1 MVDPEG
7 SPLFQ
12 SKKATKCDST
22 IAYRTWP
29 IFLLS
34 FTRLFFISIFE
45 RAFLNYLYFT
55 VDINESIL
63 GFISSATAAA
73 YIIGPLVG
81 QFITSKLGIRNS
93 IILSSISTPILMGA
107 QMLYFDPL
115 YLISIRIL
123 SGISLGVYWPNCY
136 NLLSRW
142 QSVSNEEKSNR
153 NFKQFNFS
161 WNLGFILGLLFG
173 YLWALTL
180 NEYITMTI
188 AFFLSFLLLPFSLFL
203 KKNSE
208 LNHLGEKT
216 INIEQYNI
224 KLNSDVN
231 LRKVPKQKSNNHMI
245 VYPILFSWLTL
256 FVYAASKSIFRFS
269 YPVFL
274 KSFGSPSYFAYL
286 IQLSIQIGQL
296 IGLTW
301 SNSMK
306 IYYRKVSVFTSLIM
320 IVFSSFAIIITQNLL
335 YISIISASIGLFIG
349 LIQGASL
356 KIMIDYG
363 AERNTKKYSTTNEV
377 LKGIGFGLTPIFAG
391 FVAEINI
398 YAIFI
403 FLIIF
408 IFSVFIPIIYL
419 SRNIKKKHID

>member
-12 SKKATKCDST
+12 SKKATKCDSP

-34 FTRLFFISIFE
+34 FIRLFFISIFE

-55 VDINESIL
+55 VDINESTL

-73 YIIGPLVG
+73 YIVGPIIGQMV
-81 QFITSKLGIRNS
+81 TSKIGIRNS
-93 IILSSISTPILMGA
+93 IVLSSITTPLLMGA
-107 QMLYFDPL
+107 QMLYFAPL

-123 SGISLGVYWPNCY
+123 SGISLGIYWPNCY

-142 QSVSNEEKSNR
+142 QSVSNDEKSNR

-161 WNLGFILGLLFG
+161 WNLGFISGLLFG

-188 AFFLSFLLLPFSLFL
+188 ALLLSLLLLPCSLFL
-203 KKNSE
+203 EKDSE
-208 LNHLGEKT
+208 LNQLVQKT
-216 INIEQYNI
+216 VNIEQFNI

-231 LRKVPKQKSNNHMI
+231 LRKVPKQKSNNSMI

-256 FVYAASKSIFRFS
+256 FVYAISKSIIRFS

-286 IQLSIQIGQL
+286 VQLSIQIGQL
-296 IGLTW
+296 TGLTW

-306 IYYRKVSVFTSLIM
+306 INTRKVSVLTSLIM
-320 IVFSSFAIIITQNLL
+320 IVFCSFAIIITQNLL
-335 YISIISASIGLFIG
+335 YISIISAIIGIFIG

-363 AERNTKKYSTTNEV
+363 AERDTNKYSTINEV
-377 LKGIGFGLTPIFAG
+377 LKGVGFGLTPIFAG
-391 FVAEINI
+391 FIAEINI

-408 IFSVFIPIIYL
+408 IFSVFIPLVYL

>member
-1 MVDPEG
+1 MA
-7 SPLFQ
+7 
-12 SKKATKCDST
+12 KRK
-22 IAYRTWP
+22 
-29 IFLLS
+29 
-34 FTRLFFISIFE
+34 
-45 RAFLNYLYFT
+45 
-55 VDINESIL
+55 
-63 GFISSATAAA
+63 
-73 YIIGPLVG
+73 
-81 QFITSKLGIRNS
+81 
-93 IILSSISTPILMGA
+93 
-107 QMLYFDPL
+107 
-115 YLISIRIL
+115 
-123 SGISLGVYWPNCY
+123 
-136 NLLSRW
+136 LSRW
-142 QSVSNEEKSNR
+142 QSVSNDEKSNR

-161 WNLGFILGLLFG
+161 WNLGFILGLLCG
-173 YLWALTL
+173 YLWALML

-188 AFFLSFLLLPFSLFL
+188 TFFLSFLLVPFSLFL
-203 KKNSE
+203 KKDSE

-216 INIEQYNI
+216 VKLEQYNI
-224 KLNSDVN
+224 EPNSDVN
-231 LRKVPKQKSNNHMI
+231 LKKAPNQKSNNHMI

-256 FVYAASKSIFRFS
+256 FVYAISKSIFRFS

-286 IQLSIQIGQL
+286 IQLSLQIGQL
-296 IGLTW
+296 TGLTW

-306 IYYRKVSVFTSLIM
+306 IYYRKVSVFVSLIM

-335 YISIISASIGLFIG
+335 YISIISACIGLFIG

-363 AERNTKKYSTTNEV
+363 AERNTKKYSTINEV

-408 IFSVFIPIIYL
+408 AFSVVIPLIYL
-419 SRNIKKKHID
+419 SRNIKRKHID

>member
-1 MVDPEG
+1 MVNPEG
-7 SPLFQ
+7 TPLFQ
-12 SKKATKCDST
+12 SEKATKFFSP
-22 IAYRTWP
+22 IAYHTWP
-29 IFLLS
+29 ILLLS

-45 RAFLNYLYFT
+45 RAFLNYIYFS
-55 VDINESIL
+55 VDINVSML
-63 GFISSATAAA
+63 GLISSATAAA
-73 YIIGPLVG
+73 YIVGPIIG
-81 QFITSKLGIRNS
+81 QMITSKIGIRNS
-93 IILSSISTPILMGA
+93 IILSSISIPILMGA

-115 YLISIRIL
+115 YLISIRII

-142 QSVSNEEKSNR
+142 QSVSSDEKANR

-161 WNLGFILGLLFG
+161 WNFGFISGLLFG
-173 YLWALTL
+173 YLSALML
-180 NEYITMTI
+180 NEYINMTI
-188 AFFLSFLLLPFSLFL
+188 ALFLSFLLVPFSLFL
-203 KKNSE
+203 KKDSE
-208 LNHLGEKT
+208 LNHLSEKNVNKEQF
-216 INIEQYNI
+216 NIE
-224 KLNSDVN
+224 LNSDVN
-231 LRKVPKQKSNNHMI
+231 LRKVPKQKSNNHMV
-245 VYPILFSWLTL
+245 VYPILFSWLTI
-256 FVYAASKSIFRFS
+256 FVYAISKSIIRFS

-296 IGLTW
+296 AGLTW
-301 SNSMK
+301 SNSLK
-306 IYYRKVSVFTSLIM
+306 INSRKVSVLTSLIM

-335 YISIISASIGLFIG
+335 YISIISAGIGLFIG
-349 LIQGASL
+349 LIQGTSL

-363 AERNTKKYSTTNEV
+363 AERNTKKYSTINEV

-408 IFSVFIPIIYL
+408 LFSVFIPLIYL
-419 SRNIKKKHID
+419 SRNIKKKEY

>member
-1 MVDPEG
+1 
-7 SPLFQ
+7 
-12 SKKATKCDST
+12 
-22 IAYRTWP
+22 
-29 IFLLS
+29 
-34 FTRLFFISIFE
+34 
-45 RAFLNYLYFT
+45 
-55 VDINESIL
+55 
-63 GFISSATAAA
+63 
-73 YIIGPLVG
+73 
-81 QFITSKLGIRNS
+81 
-93 IILSSISTPILMGA
+93 MGA

-142 QSVSNEEKSNR
+142 QSVSNDKKSNR

-161 WNLGFILGLLFG
+161 WNLGFISGLLCG

-188 AFFLSFLLLPFSLFL
+188 ALFLSFLLVPFSLFL
-203 KKNSE
+203 KKDLD
-208 LNHLGEKT
+208 LNHLGEESV
-216 INIEQYNI
+216 NIEQYNI
-224 KLNSDVN
+224 ELNSDVN

-256 FVYAASKSIFRFS
+256 FVYAISKSIIRFS

-286 IQLSIQIGQL
+286 IQLSLQIGQL
-296 IGLTW
+296 AGLTW
-301 SNSMK
+301 GNSMK
-306 IYYRKVSVFTSLIM
+306 IYSRKVSVLTSLIM

-363 AERNTKKYSTTNEV
+363 AERNTKKYSTINEV

-403 FLIIF
+403 FLVIF

-419 SRNIKKKHID
+419 SRNIKKRILINR

>member
-1 MVDPEG
+1 VVNPEG
-7 SPLFQ
+7 TPLFQ
-12 SKKATKCDST
+12 SEKATKFFSP
-22 IAYRTWP
+22 IAYHTWP
-29 IFLLS
+29 ILLLS

-45 RAFLNYLYFT
+45 RAFLNYIYFS
-55 VDINESIL
+55 VDINVSML
-63 GFISSATAAA
+63 GLISSATAAA
-73 YIIGPLVG
+73 YIVGPIIG
-81 QFITSKLGIRNS
+81 QMITSKIGIRNS
-93 IILSSISTPILMGA
+93 IILSSISIPILMGA

-115 YLISIRIL
+115 YLISIRII

-142 QSVSNEEKSNR
+142 QSVSSDEKANR

-161 WNLGFILGLLFG
+161 WNFGFISGLLFG
-173 YLWALTL
+173 YLSALML
-180 NEYITMTI
+180 NEYINMTI
-188 AFFLSFLLLPFSLFL
+188 ALFLSFLLVPFSLFL
-203 KKNSE
+203 KKDSE
-208 LNHLGEKT
+208 LNHLSEKNVNKEQF
-216 INIEQYNI
+216 NIE
-224 KLNSDVN
+224 LNSDVN
-231 LRKVPKQKSNNHMI
+231 LRKVPKQKSNNHMV
-245 VYPILFSWLTL
+245 VYPILFSWLTI
-256 FVYAASKSIFRFS
+256 FVYAISKSIIRFS

-296 IGLTW
+296 AGLTW
-301 SNSMK
+301 SNSLK
-306 IYYRKVSVFTSLIM
+306 INSRKVSVLTSLIM

-335 YISIISASIGLFIG
+335 YISIISAGIGLFIG
-349 LIQGASL
+349 LIQGTSL

-363 AERNTKKYSTTNEV
+363 AERNTKKYSTINEV

-408 IFSVFIPIIYL
+408 LFSVFIPLIYL
-419 SRNIKKKHID
+419 SRNIKKKEY

>member
-136 NLLSRW
+136 NLLS
-142 QSVSNEEKSNR
+142 
-153 NFKQFNFS
+153 
-161 WNLGFILGLLFG
+161 
-173 YLWALTL
+173 
-180 NEYITMTI
+180 
-188 AFFLSFLLLPFSLFL
+188 
-203 KKNSE
+203 
-208 LNHLGEKT
+208 
-216 INIEQYNI
+216 
-224 KLNSDVN
+224 
-231 LRKVPKQKSNNHMI
+231 
-245 VYPILFSWLTL
+245 
-256 FVYAASKSIFRFS
+256 
-269 YPVFL
+269 
-274 KSFGSPSYFAYL
+274 
-286 IQLSIQIGQL
+286 
-296 IGLTW
+296 
-301 SNSMK
+301 
-306 IYYRKVSVFTSLIM
+306 
-320 IVFSSFAIIITQNLL
+320 
-335 YISIISASIGLFIG
+335 
-349 LIQGASL
+349 
-356 KIMIDYG
+356 
-363 AERNTKKYSTTNEV
+363 
-377 LKGIGFGLTPIFAG
+377 
-391 FVAEINI
+391 
-398 YAIFI
+398 
-403 FLIIF
+403 
-408 IFSVFIPIIYL
+408 
-419 SRNIKKKHID
+419 

>member
-1 MVDPEG
+1 MVNPEDT
-7 SPLFQ
+7 PLFQ
-12 SKKATKCDST
+12 SEKATNCDSL

-29 IFLLS
+29 IFILS
-34 FTRLFFISIFE
+34 FMRLFFISIFE
-45 RAFLNYLYFT
+45 RAFLNYLYFS
-55 VDINESIL
+55 VDINESTL

-73 YIIGPLVG
+73 YIIGPLIG
-81 QFITSKLGIRNS
+81 QMVTSKIGIRNS
-93 IILSSISTPILMGA
+93 VILSSISTPILIGA

-123 SGISLGVYWPNCY
+123 SGISLGIYWPNCY
-136 NLLSRW
+136 NLRW
-142 QSVSNEEKSNR
+142 QSVSNDEKSNR

-161 WNLGFILGLLFG
+161 WNLGFILGLLCG

-203 KKNSE
+203 KKDSE

-216 INIEQYNI
+216 VNIEQYNI
-224 KLNSDVN
+224 ELNSDVN
-231 LRKVPKQKSNNHMI
+231 LRKGPKQKSNNHMI

-256 FVYAASKSIFRFS
+256 FVYAISKSIIRFN

-286 IQLSIQIGQL
+286 IQLFLQIGQL
-296 IGLTW
+296 TGLTW

-306 IYYRKVSVFTSLIM
+306 INSRKVSVLTSLMM

-335 YISIISASIGLFIG
+335 YISIISASIGIFIG

-363 AERNTKKYSTTNEV
+363 AERNTKKYSTINEV
-377 LKGIGFGLTPIFAG
+377 LKGIGFSLTPIFAG

-408 IFSVFIPIIYL
+408 AFSVFIPLIYL

>member
-1 MVDPEG
+1 MIIPEDTPPFHSKNSTESG
-7 SPLFQ
+7 DLITYQIWPL
-12 SKKATKCDST
+12 
-22 IAYRTWP
+22 
-29 IFLLS
+29 FLLS
-34 FTRLFFISIFE
+34 FMRLFFISIFE

-55 VDINESIL
+55 VDINESTL

-73 YIIGPLVG
+73 YIVGPIIG
-81 QFITSKLGIRNS
+81 QFITLKLGIRNS
-93 IILSSISTPILMGA
+93 IVLSSISTPLLMGA

-115 YLISIRIL
+115 YLIFIRII
-123 SGISLGVYWPNCY
+123 SGISLGIYWPNCY

-142 QSVSNEEKSNR
+142 QSVSSDEKANR

-188 AFFLSFLLLPFSLFL
+188 ALFLSFLLLPFSLFL
-203 KKNSE
+203 KKDLE

-224 KLNSDVN
+224 ELNSDVN
-231 LRKVPKQKSNNHMI
+231 LRKVPKRKSNNHMI

-256 FVYAASKSIFRFS
+256 FVYAISKSIIRFS

-286 IQLSIQIGQL
+286 VQLSLQIGQL

-306 IYYRKVSVFTSLIM
+306 IYSRKVSVLTSLIM

-335 YISIISASIGLFIG
+335 YITIITASIGLFIG

-363 AERNTKKYSTTNEV
+363 AEKNTKKYSTINEV
-377 LKGIGFGLTPIFAG
+377 LKGTGFGLTPIFAG